1 MGYDIHSHDIEQPC
15 SPTCYTRRG
24 GRQAQVRAMQLTSF
38 DRTRGFLLTKTH
50 DSMPGVNGSSMLAS
64 HRTTYFLSRGLWR
77 QTFYE
82 AVGRVETLL
91 SLVAETEELGSLG
104 LPTYMRD
111 GYFLIFEVFE
121 SAYRAPAGDIQMPTA
136 SDRSLGLHA
145 VHVTGQATGGGGL
158 EFWNSWGA
166 GWGRRGYGS
175 VSEEYL
181 AKYFY
186 EGWVVRS
193 GRWGP
198 TEHKRVFLCESPDPR
213 ESVRAWQIQNP
224 RQGERFL
231 KSWRAYCYESIS
243 PTRACVVECVEVR
256 NWIGIR
262 AAWIF
267 VYHDLDPGFTE
278 PFSEITELFVWP
290 LFRRVG
296 LATTLE
302 RWACDRARSY
312 GSREMRLVYNEA
324 DNNPSPLRTAGRMF
338 GPARGYQWWWRPR
351 IGPRAVATGVKE
363 L

>member
-1 MGYDIHSHDIEQPC
+1 
-15 SPTCYTRRG
+15 
-24 GRQAQVRAMQLTSF
+24 MQLTSF

-64 HRTTYFLSRGLWR
+64 HRTTHFLSRGLWR

-224 RQGERFL
+224 RQGEQCAQTLF
-231 KSWRAYCYESIS
+231 SPQFEYESERIPSKLDVASSSLVSRSTDDVVARVVDPSVRLLGGSGVEERQDGEDSAMVFGAVWKSVTHHRHFHSS
-243 PTRACVVECVEVR
+243 PV
-256 NWIGIR
+256 N
-262 AAWIF
+262 
-267 VYHDLDPGFTE
+267 
-278 PFSEITELFVWP
+278 
-290 LFRRVG
+290 
-296 LATTLE
+296 
-302 RWACDRARSY
+302 
-312 GSREMRLVYNEA
+312 LVQTVT
-324 DNNPSPLRTAGRMF
+324 SL
-338 GPARGYQWWWRPR
+338 
-351 IGPRAVATGVKE
+351 
-363 L
+363 